1 MPLKGAKLSIIVP
14 TYNES
19 GNVNELIKRLDK
31 VLDGISWEVIFVDD
45 NSQDGTA
52 DLVRKI
58 ARTDS
63 RVRCIQRIGRRGL
76 SSACIEGM
84 LASSAEYLSVID
96 GDLQHDERLLPKMF
110 SILQDGDTDI
120 VIGSRYISGGGIV
133 DWDKTRASISQFST
147 RIGKL
152 VVRANISDPMSGFF
166 MIRREVFAE
175 TVHNLSGIG
184 FKILLDL
191 MVSSP
196 RPLRFREIPYQFRNR
211 HAGESKLDSQ
221 AAWDYGMLILDKFV
235 GRIIPSRFIAF
246 SLIGG
251 LGVFVHML
259 ALFLLYRVLEIKFV
273 TSQSIA
279 TLVAMSFN
287 FTLNNAL
294 TYRDMRLRGWRWLRG
309 WCTFC
314 VACSIGAFANI
325 GIATYLFEKGS
336 KWLVSGLA
344 GIIVGAVWNFAV
356 TKVFTWRSQ

>member
-1 MPLKGAKLSIIVP
+1 MPLQGAKLSIIVP
-14 TYNES
+14 TYNEG

-31 VLDGISWEVIFVDD
+31 SLGGISWEVIFVDD
-45 NSQDGTA
+45 NSPDGTA
-52 DLVRKI
+52 NLARKI

-84 LASSAEYLSVID
+84 LASSADYLSVID

-120 VIGSRYISGGGIV
+120 VIGSRYIAMGGIA
-133 DWDKTRASISQFST
+133 DWDQTRASISQFST
-147 RIGKL
+147 RMSQL

-166 MIRREVFAE
+166 MISREVFAE
-175 TVHNLSGIG
+175 SVYKLSGIG

-191 MVSSP
+191 FASSP
-196 RPLRFREIPYQFRNR
+196 RPLRFKELPYQFRNR

-221 AAWDYGMLILDKFV
+221 AAWDYGMLILDKLI
-235 GRIIPSRFIAF
+235 GRIIPLRFIAF
-246 SLIGG
+246 GLVGS

-259 ALFLLYRVLEIKFV
+259 TLFLLYKILEIKFV
-273 TSQSIA
+273 PSQSIA

-294 TYRDMRLRGWRWLRG
+294 TYRDMRLRGWLWLRG

-314 VACSIGAFANI
+314 IACSIGAFANI
-325 GIATYLFEKGS
+325 GIATYLSQKGS
-336 KWLVSGLA
+336 QWLLSGFA

-356 TKVFTWRSQ
+356 TKVFTWKSK

>member
-1 MPLKGAKLSIIVP
+1 MPLQGAKLSIIVP
-14 TYNES
+14 TYNEG

-31 VLDGISWEVIFVDD
+31 SLGGISWEVIFVDD
-45 NSQDGTA
+45 NSPDGTA
-52 DLVRKI
+52 NLARKI

-84 LASSAEYLSVID
+84 LASSADYLSVID

-120 VIGSRYISGGGIV
+120 VIGSRYIAMGGIA
-133 DWDKTRASISQFST
+133 DWDQTRASISQFST
-147 RIGKL
+147 RMSQL

-166 MIRREVFAE
+166 MISREVFAE
-175 TVHNLSGIG
+175 SVYKLSGIG

-191 MVSSP
+191 FASSP
-196 RPLRFREIPYQFRNR
+196 RPLRFKELPYQFRNR

-221 AAWDYGMLILDKFV
+221 AAWDYGMLILDKLI
-235 GRIIPSRFIAF
+235 GRIIPLRFIAF
-246 SLIGG
+246 GLVGS
-251 LGVFVHML
+251 LGVFVDML
-259 ALFLLYRVLEIKFV
+259 TLFLLYKILEIKFV
-273 TSQSIA
+273 PSQSIA
-279 TLVAMSFN
+279 TLVAMSYN

-294 TYRDMRLRGWRWLRG
+294 TYRDMRLRGWLWLRG

-314 VACSIGAFANI
+314 IACSIGAFANI
-325 GIATYLFEKGS
+325 GIATYLSQKGS
-336 KWLVSGLA
+336 QWLLSGFA

-356 TKVFTWRSQ
+356 TKVFTWKSK